1 MPDASPTYKI
11 METWNILEA
20 TDPAE
25 WGALDAGSKEAYAL
39 LISAGKL
46 NFAEG
51 TLVRSVLLGMFPTG
65 NTNAKLLLL

>member
-1 MPDASPTYKI
+1 MATY
-11 METWNILEA
+11 NILEA

-25 WGALDAGSKEAYAL
+25 WGALNADNKATYAL
-39 LISAGKL
+39 LISAGTV

-51 TLVRSVLLGMFPTG
+51 TLVRTILLGMFPAG